1 MFVKCV
7 SSVQWPLT
15 EGSASIFFHSGRSA
29 EEVVGAGG
37 AVLACQP
44 QPCANSAVRE
54 LLPSSGLLRL
64 PLVGRE
70 SAPVF
75 FRTLRCLLSPSFAA
89 EVNLQWCTGLS
100 QTPHCWI
107 FVPLGVLYLAY
118 PHAHCCWNS
127 LAFLF
132 ACFPFFFFF
141 LLFSGTVT
149 TLKLGQCL
157 WLWVSFMLKSL
168 SFFSLSWQTFW
179 VVQIAQLFQRVCENW
194 LS

>member
-54 LLPSSGLLRL
+54 LLPSSGLLTRL

-89 EVNLQWCTGLS
+89 EVNLQ
-100 QTPHCWI
+100 
-107 FVPLGVLYLAY
+107 
-118 PHAHCCWNS
+118 
-127 LAFLF
+127 
-132 ACFPFFFFF
+132 
-141 LLFSGTVT
+141 
-149 TLKLGQCL
+149 
-157 WLWVSFMLKSL
+157 
-168 SFFSLSWQTFW
+168 
-179 VVQIAQLFQRVCENW
+179 
-194 LS
+194 